1 MFILKWF
8 YSIKIRT
15 YYIYIVL
22 VWKIITCSWEELF
35 AYYIENVQPLIFNA
49 MLLEIIKISSSYKDL
64 YLIQTLFNQHSA
76 NSQVFQKRIEMVK
89 VFFCFLGVT
98 ITGEGLQ
105 ILTCARYSW
114 PLSSECSFT
123 VTRGIRFEMVIPEDP
138 WYSHQSVAERVA
150 VELSLPVLTT

>member
-76 NSQVFQKRIEMVK
+76 NSSFSKKNRNCQSFFLFFGRHHYRWRVANFDICSVLLDIEQWVFIY
-89 VFFCFLGVT
+89 CD
-98 ITGEGLQ
+98 TGHPF
-105 ILTCARYSW
+105 I
-114 PLSSECSFT
+114 
-123 VTRGIRFEMVIPEDP
+123 MVISEDP